1 MNLLP
6 RASALGWGFPFHSS
20 DLSMPNGVI
29 KEVAM
34 EDLES
39 HKLSLLRNYRAVLRV
54 NDRSREFKRESR
66 PLEREV

>member
-1 MNLLP
+1 
-6 RASALGWGFPFHSS
+6 
-20 DLSMPNGVI
+20 MPNGVI